1 MRSDA
6 KLQGNRREEGRIDLP
21 PKGLVFSRG
30 DLCNSNSF
38 RDYRICG
45 RHYACQRLDCLLAC
59 FGLYFHP
66 HNDVRHTSEFSLHI
80 SNHPE
85 AKATFSVRQII
96 SNYVCFIL
104 SATIPGQYNSSAN
117 YLRFNFYVRS

>member
-6 KLQGNRREEGRIDLP
+6 KLQGNRREEGRMIYHQ
-21 PKGLVFSRG
+21 KGRG
-30 DLCNSNSF
+30 DLKNLCNSNSF
-38 RDYRICG
+38 RDYRMCG
-45 RHYACQRLDCLLAC
+45 SHYACQRLDCLLAC

-66 HNDVRHTSEFSLHI
+66 HNDVRHTSEFSLYI
-80 SNHPE
+80 GNHPE

-117 YLRFNFYVRS
+117 YLRFNFYCF